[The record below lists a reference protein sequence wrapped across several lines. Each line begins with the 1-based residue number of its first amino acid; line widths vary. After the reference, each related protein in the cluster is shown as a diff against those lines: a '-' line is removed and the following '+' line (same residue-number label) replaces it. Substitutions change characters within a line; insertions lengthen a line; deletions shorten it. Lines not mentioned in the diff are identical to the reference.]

1 MKKLL
6 VCMMFV
12 LMGIAP
18 EIKAQDPITLVIK
31 QGIKKVIVAV
41 DLKIQRLQTKTIWLQ
56 NAQKVIENT
65 MSKLKLD
72 QITDWVQKQKD
83 IYQDYFDELWK
94 VKNVLSYYHR
104 IKEISQQQIALVKE
118 YHKAW
123 SGVQQDDHFTSDEV
137 HYIGTVYTGIIDA
150 SLKNLDQI
158 TLVINSF
165 TTQMSDAKRMEIIN
179 HTADAVQKNL
189 NDLQYFNQ
197 QNIQLSLQR
206 SKDEN
211 DIAVVKKM
219 YGLQ

>member
-6 VCMMFV
+6 MCMMVV

-83 IYQDYFDELWK
+83 IYQEYFDELWK
-94 VKNVLSYYHR
+94 VKNILSYYHR
-104 IKEISQQQIALVKE
+104 IKDISQQQVALVKE

-123 SGVQQDDHFTSDEV
+123 SGVQQDGHFTP
-137 HYIGTVYTGIIDA
+137 
-150 SLKNLDQI
+150 
-158 TLVINSF
+158 
-165 TTQMSDAKRMEIIN
+165 R
-179 HTADAVQKNL
+179 
-189 NDLQYFNQ
+189 
-197 QNIQLSLQR
+197 
-206 SKDEN
+206 
-211 DIAVVKKM
+211 
-219 YGLQ
+219 